1 MRTVF
6 ATLPNAKTHA
16 QAAADTT
23 NMMAMDTKKRMMGRS
38 EKSMPLS
45 ATMAKSLTK
54 GNLEETMAE
63 PRMAARSLQGI
74 TALIGLTLLPN
85 TTKNEWNLGSGL
97 EKINRSG
104 FKTLNFIVLSN
115 SVSFVMRPFCLVESC
130 SQDAAANAGVLSVYL
145 TTILC
150 NHLYLFID
158 IERENIR

>member
-1 MRTVF
+1 MVF
-6 ATLPNAKTHA
+6 AMLPNAKTHA

-23 NMMAMDTKKRMMGRS
+23 NMMAMDTKNRMMGRS

-104 FKTLNFIVLSN
+104 FKTLNFFLQLSDL
-115 SVSFVMRPFCLVESC
+115 RI
-130 SQDAAANAGVLSVYL
+130 Y
-145 TTILC
+145 
-150 NHLYLFID
+150 
-158 IERENIR
+158 